1 MKYSVYVILALSLTV
16 FVASFVYLVSAAGHK
31 KDQEQVQGS
40 FLCKVPADLF
50 TVICLAAESSLAVG
64 ISLLGNAGSPDNYV
78 FYAAAMLFPAF
89 MWRMAGTWVSSG
101 FCSAYQAWKVVEKY
115 THL

>member
-31 KDQEQVQGS
+31 KDQKQVQGG
-40 FLCKVPADLF
+40 FLCKVPADLL
-50 TVICLAAESSLAVG
+50 TVIFLAAESSLAVG

-78 FYAAAMLFPAF
+78 F
-89 MWRMAGTWVSSG
+89 MWRQCF
-101 FCSAYQAWKVVEKY
+101 FCFCVADGW
-115 THL
+115 H